1 MRNARKEREK
11 DLKDNK
17 TEAKQRDSKRTVVQP
32 VNRTD
37 LKVGDTV
44 ALLSSRS
51 SSRPFYLG
59 RILKVTNST
68 IEVHWYHNT
77 KFDGT
82 YTLEY
87 ARKKG
92 RGVGAPSIGRVYKTR
107 VLDTVL
113 SVTGVRGRLEKEEL
127 KRLLALVKEK
137 QR

>member
-1 MRNARKEREK
+1 MLEKREK
-11 DLKDNK
+11 DLKDNN
-17 TEAKQRDSKRTVVQP
+17 TEAKQRDSKQTVVQP
-32 VNRTD
+32 LNRTD

-44 ALLSSRS
+44 ALLSSPS
-51 SSRPFYLG
+51 SSRPFYLA

-68 IEVHWYHNT
+68 IEIHWYHNT
-77 KFDGT
+77 KVDGT

-87 ARKKG
+87 EKKKG

-127 KRLLALVKEK
+127 KRLLGLVK
-137 QR
+137 QSRHS